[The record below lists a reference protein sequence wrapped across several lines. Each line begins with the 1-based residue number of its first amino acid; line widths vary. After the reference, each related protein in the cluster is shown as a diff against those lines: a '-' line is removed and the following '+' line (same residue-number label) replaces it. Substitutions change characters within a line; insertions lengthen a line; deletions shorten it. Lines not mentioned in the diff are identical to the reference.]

1 MMRRLFL
8 VPVMA
13 LMASCSSLPVP
24 GERIAGCPNDEAEA
38 VLRRAAAIQ
47 GDPWK
52 RYSKVEVSYS
62 GTWSTLATK
71 LQPVLT
77 DPGFRE
83 GSVEIYQPRV
93 ARVRQTHK
101 GPSGTK
107 EVVRQ
112 PSRIE
117 VSLNGVKSADV
128 EVKDA
133 SALVAD
139 AYTIFLFG
147 PSWLVDHARDFC
159 LLDDDDLSG
168 EACRLVA
175 GRLEPGIGNSREDEF
190 IAWIGKESGLMKRFQ
205 FSLNGLDSTRGADVD
220 VVFSGHW
227 TAKDGSI
234 WPSRFIERIQRPIPI
249 QAHDW
254 RMTSLTVDGRRMK

>member
-1 MMRRLFL
+1 MRTFLFA
-8 VPVMA
+8 P
-13 LMASCSSLPVP
+13 LMILMVSCSSLPVP
-24 GERIAGCPNDEAEA
+24 GARMMTSSTDEAKA
-38 VLRRAAAIQ
+38 VLRSAAAKQ

-52 RYSKVEVSYS
+52 RNAKVEVSYS

-83 GSVEIYQPRV
+83 GSVEVYQPRV
-93 ARVRQTHK
+93 ERVRQTHK

-112 PSRIE
+112 ASRIE
-117 VSLNGVKSADV
+117 VRLNGVESTDP
-128 EVKDA
+128 EIKDA

-139 AYTIFLFG
+139 AYTILLFG
-147 PSWLVDHARDFC
+147 PSWLVAHAGDLRM
-159 LLDDDDLSG
+159 LDDDDLSG
-168 EACRLVA
+168 ERCRLVA
-175 GRLEPGIGNSREDEF
+175 GRLEPGIGNSKEDHF

-220 VVFSGHW
+220 VVFSDHW
-227 TAKDGSI
+227 TAGDGSI
-234 WPSRFIERIQRPIPI
+234 WPSRFIERIQRPVPI

-254 RMTSLTVDGRRMK
+254 QMTSLTVDGRRMK